1 MKAATAGNRPEPLVV
16 PRTVVGVQICRLSGK
31 RPAGGCDA
39 VPVLLDSGEEE
50 ERSMIGTE
58 YFVRGTV
65 PDETC
70 PLHVGRS
77 LFSRLTGWMGGPR
90 SEATEHRAGTPNVP
104 PPPAEAAPEE
114 PTERDAPVVE
124 KESEP
129 KKRGFWG
136 RIFGRRDK
144 DAEKKKDPDPKPR
157 R

>member
-1 MKAATAGNRPEPLVV
+1 
-16 PRTVVGVQICRLSGK
+16 
-31 RPAGGCDA
+31 
-39 VPVLLDSGEEE
+39 
-50 ERSMIGTE
+50 
-58 YFVRGTV
+58 
-65 PDETC
+65 
-70 PLHVGRS
+70 
-77 LFSRLTGWMGGPR
+77 MGGPR

-104 PPPAEAAPEE
+104 PPPGEAAPEE

-157 R
+157 RR